1 MDRVAVYLRVA
12 VYIALYALAVFLS
25 AKLLVWIGGYF
36 FGVVLSQFLAAVATN
51 WLVLRIYGG
60 YRLTDLGLK
69 WNRASMVNLGLGVAG
84 GMGSA
89 ALALLPPLAAH
100 IAIFTPTAAAQMG
113 WESVLFTIA
122 VILMGSAGEE
132 ILFRGYGFQTLLSVW
147 GPFTTIFTVGA
158 VFAALHA
165 ANPNA
170 TWLAIA
176 NTAGFGILFGYAFLR
191 SGDLW
196 LPIGLHFGWNFTLP
210 LFGVNVSGITMRLTG
225 CELHWNAG
233 PLWSGGEYG
242 PEASILT
249 TIVLVAL
256 ALYLAKAPIRNQK
269 SEAFPCAPGSPLPS

>member
-1 MDRVAVYLRVA
+1 MDRAGVYLRVA
-12 VYIALYALAVFLS
+12 VYVALYALAVFLS

-36 FGVVLSQFLAAVATN
+36 LGVILSQFLAAVSTN
-51 WLVLRIYGG
+51 WLVLRIYGPC
-60 YRLTDLGLK
+60 RLADLGLK
-69 WNRASMVNLGLGVAG
+69 WNRASMINLGLGVAG

-89 ALALLPPLAAH
+89 ALVLVPPLAAH
-100 IAIFTPTAAAQMG
+100 IASLVPAEAAPIG
-113 WESVLFTIA
+113 WESILFTIA

-158 VFAALHA
+158 VFAALHG
-165 ANPNA
+165 ANPNSD
-170 TWLAIA
+170 WRAIV

-196 LPIGLHFGWNFTLP
+196 LPIGLHFGWNVTLP
-210 LFGVNVSGITMRLTG
+210 LFGVNVSGITIRLTG
-225 CELHWNAG
+225 YELRWSAG

-249 TIVLVAL
+249 TIVLVVL
-256 ALYLAKAPIRNQK
+256 ALYLTKAPIRNQK

>member
-1 MDRVAVYLRVA
+1 MDRVGVYLRVA
-12 VYIALYALAVFLS
+12 VYVALYALAVFLS

-36 FGVVLSQFLAAVATN
+36 LGVVLSQFLAAVATN

-60 YRLTDLGLK
+60 YQLTYLGLK

-89 ALALLPPLAAH
+89 ALVLVPPLAAR
-100 IAIFTPTAAAQMG
+100 IAVLAPTEAARMG
-113 WESVLFTIA
+113 WDSILFTIA

-132 ILFRGYGFQTLLSVW
+132 ILFRGYGFQILLSVW
-147 GPFTTIFTVGA
+147 GPFATIFTVGA
-158 VFAALHA
+158 VFAALHG
-165 ANPNA
+165 ANPNS

-225 CELHWNAG
+225 YELHWNAG

-249 TIVLVAL
+249 TIVLVVL

-269 SEAFPCAPGSPLPS
+269 SEAFPCAPGSLLPS